1 MLDNR
6 RDDLQQRRRLQY
18 SMDNNQMMMH
28 RDNVPDMSDMRVMG
42 MQQQQTNLNRLDMN
56 NQVMG
61 MNNRQQMQQYR
72 LDNDLNQM
80 QRMDM
85 RLENNLDNLENNM
98 MRMRMMTKREAE
110 GEADGE
116 AGYGYQTYSETPFHK
131 SFAGAYYTP
140 DISPIHPVPAVPAV
154 FNRGYSMYSA
164 PGVFVGHPHP
174 AMGHPIM

>member
-1 MLDNR
+1 
-6 RDDLQQRRRLQY
+6 
-18 SMDNNQMMMH
+18 MMH
-28 RDNVPDMSDMRVMG
+28 RDNVHDMRVMG
-42 MQQQQTNLNRLDMN
+42 MQQQQQGLQTNLNRLDMN
-56 NQVMG
+56 NQVMR
-61 MNNRQQMQQYR
+61 MNNRQQLQQYR

-80 QRMDM
+80 QR
-85 RLENNLDNLENNM
+85 

-131 SFAGAYYTP
+131 TFAGAYYTP
-140 DISPIHPVPAVPAV
+140 DISPIHPIPAVPAVHPVPAVPAV

-174 AMGHPIM
+174 AMGHPFMPFL